1 MQLGREVRSLGFRGR
16 VANKPASGVELRL
29 IVSPRETYA
38 RLARTDT
45 RLGPLV
51 SLRRPLLV
59 AVTLGITV
67 AIAATGHVTPALA
80 IGSTLVMSVIVGLQ
94 IAIALLVIGAPARG
108 RVGVPRA
115 LDLFFASHLP
125 WSLWML
131 AIVPWA
137 PSVLGRPFWPIWCAA
152 LAPATLTP
160 RMIAAF
166 FREVLGMDARRALAR
181 TAAHQALTWGVAIA
195 LFGAAVG
202 IYPRAL
208 HWWAR

>member
-1 MQLGREVRSLGFRGR
+1 
-16 VANKPASGVELRL
+16 
-29 IVSPRETYA
+29 
-38 RLARTDT
+38 
-45 RLGPLV
+45 
-51 SLRRPLLV
+51 V
-59 AVTLGITV
+59 AVTLGLTV
-67 AIAATGHVTPALA
+67 AISATGHLTPALA
-80 IGSTLVMSVIVGLQ
+80 IGSTLAMSVIVALQ
-94 IAIALLVIGAPARG
+94 IAIALLFIGAPARA

-137 PSVLGRPFWPIWCAA
+137 LLPPGRPFWPIWCGA
-152 LAPATLTP
+152 LAPAALTP

-166 FREVLGMDARRALAR
+166 FREVLGMDSRRALVR
-181 TAAHQALTWGVAIA
+181 TAAHQALTWGLAIA